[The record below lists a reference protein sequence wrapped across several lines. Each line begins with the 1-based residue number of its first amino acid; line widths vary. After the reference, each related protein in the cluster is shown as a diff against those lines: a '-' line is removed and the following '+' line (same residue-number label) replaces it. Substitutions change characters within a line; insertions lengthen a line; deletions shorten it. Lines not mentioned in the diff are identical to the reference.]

1 MVYFFSSESPF
12 SSPCSKLPLRMMREG
27 DVFNGPT
34 GFVVPKNCPFLHDL
48 DFYVEHMVQ
57 GGIVQKLLYK
67 DVSARSITMHIF
79 SDTNRF
85 PSYTLV

>member
-1 MVYFFSSESPF
+1 
-12 SSPCSKLPLRMMREG
+12 MMREG

-34 GFVVPKNCPFLHDL
+34 GFVLPKNCPFLHDL

-67 DVSARSITMHIF
+67 DVSARSITMHIIP
-79 SDTNRF
+79 SDSVVLDF
-85 PSYTLV
+85 PRILSYLPTYI